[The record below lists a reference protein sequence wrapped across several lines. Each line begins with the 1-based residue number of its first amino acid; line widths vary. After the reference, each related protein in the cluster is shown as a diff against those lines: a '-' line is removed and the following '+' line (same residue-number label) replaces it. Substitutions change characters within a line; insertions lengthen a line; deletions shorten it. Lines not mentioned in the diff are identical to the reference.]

1 MLTLLYAATVVL
13 SAFLLFQIQPVIAR
27 MILPWFGGS
36 SAVWSVCMLFF
47 QVGLMSGYAYAHGL
61 ARNVSPRRQA
71 ALHGLL
77 LAASLLLMPAIPGAA
92 WKPTEAGNPPF
103 RILLML
109 TATVGLPYF
118 LLSATSPLVQ
128 SWYARTHR
136 GAVPYRL
143 FSLSNLASLAG
154 LFSYPF
160 VMEPY
165 FAVRTQALAWSWGY
179 AVFAVLCAAT
189 AWTCTRTVAGASLPE
204 EMREEIA
211 APPASLRTLWVL
223 LAACPSIL
231 LLSVTT
237 YLTQDVASIPFLWIL
252 PLGVYLLSFVLCFES
267 GRYYRRRLF
276 FRFSGVALAATC
288 YLLTL
293 EQPMLHVGF
302 SVSFLT
308 VSLFVWCMTCHGELA
323 RLKPHPRHLTVFYL
337 MVAVGGAAGGI
348 FVGLIAPA
356 VFNGYY
362 EFPAGLALGGF
373 LMATVL
379 WREGKLVRAMPRAM
393 AAVLLTCMLVM
404 LGAGVRNSLH
414 GCRLVVRNFY
424 GQLRVRDSG
433 GLRRLFHGMINH
445 GQQVLDPAE
454 RRRSTAYYCPG
465 TGVGLA
471 LAAPDHQG
479 ARRVGI
485 LGLGC
490 GTLASYGRAGDVFRL
505 YEINPLVLRVA
516 RGEFTFLGD
525 SRARV
530 DVALGDARL
539 VLESEAPQRFDVLAV
554 DVFSGDSVPVHM
566 LTREAFAVYFRH
578 LRPDGVLAVHIS
590 NLYLDLEP
598 VVAAAAQAYGKTAL
612 VFDFVPSQSQNRC
625 FPAKWVL
632 VMDPAVAA
640 SSARFAGGSPA
651 HAAPKFRAWTD
662 DYSSLFSVMR

>member
-92 WKPTEAGNPPF
+92 WKPTEAGSPPL

-109 TATVGLPYF
+109 TATIGLPYF

-165 FAVRTQALAWSWGY
+165 LAVRTQALAWSWGY

-237 YLTQDVASIPFLWIL
+237 YLTQDVASIPFLWIV
-252 PLGVYLLSFVLCFES
+252 PLGVYLLSFVLCFQS
-267 GRYYRRRLF
+267 GRYYRRGLF
-276 FRFSGVALAATC
+276 FRFSGVALASTC
-288 YLLTL
+288 YLLT
-293 EQPMLHVGF
+293 QQRPMTHVVF
-302 SVSFLT
+302 AVSFLT
-308 VSLFVWCMTCHGELA
+308 ISLFVWCMTCHGELA
-323 RLKPHPRHLTVFYL
+323 RLKPHPRHLTAFYL
-337 MVAVGGAAGGI
+337 MVSVGGAAGGI

-373 LMATVL
+373 LVATVL
-379 WREGKLVRAMPRAM
+379 RREGKLVGAVPRAM
-393 AAVLLTCMLVM
+393 AAVLLTGMVVW

-414 GCRLVVRNFY
+414 DCRLVARNFY
-424 GQLRVRDSG
+424 GQLRVRDSEG
-433 GLRRLFHGMINH
+433 SRRLFHGVITH
-445 GQQVLDPAE
+445 GQQMLDPAE

-465 TGVGLA
+465 TGVELA
-471 LAAPDHQG
+471 LTAPDHQG

-490 GTLASYGRAGDVFRL
+490 GTLASYGRAGDVYRL
-505 YEINPLVLRVA
+505 YEINPLSAA
-516 RGEFTFLGD
+516 RGSRRIHLSERFTRA
-525 SRARV
+525 SRCGAGR
-530 DVALGDARL
+530 R
-539 VLESEAPQRFDVLAV
+539 P
-554 DVFSGDSVPVHM
+554 SGAGKRSPS
-566 LTREAFAVYFRH
+566 AFR
-578 LRPDGVLAVHIS
+578 
-590 NLYLDLEP
+590 
-598 VVAAAAQAYGKTAL
+598 
-612 VFDFVPSQSQNRC
+612 
-625 FPAKWVL
+625 
-632 VMDPAVAA
+632 
-640 SSARFAGGSPA
+640 
-651 HAAPKFRAWTD
+651 RAC
-662 DYSSLFSVMR
+662 R

>member
-1 MLTLLYAATVVL
+1 MTLLYTATVFL

-61 ARNVSPRRQA
+61 ARNMSPRRQA
-71 ALHGLL
+71 ALHALL
-77 LAASLLLMPAIPGAA
+77 LAASLLLLPAIPGAA

-165 FAVRTQALAWSWGY
+165 LAVHTQALAWSWGY

-189 AWTCTRTVAGASLPE
+189 AWTCTRFVAGDSLPE

-276 FRFSGVALAATC
+276 FRLSGVALAATC
-288 YLLTL
+288 YLLTQ
-293 EQPMLHVGF
+293 EKSMPSVVYA
-302 SVSFLT
+302 VSFLT

-337 MVAVGGAAGGI
+337 MVSVGGAAGGI

-362 EFPAGLALGGF
+362 EFPTGLALGGF

-379 WREGKLVRAMPRAM
+379 WREGKLVPAMPRAM
-393 AAVLLTCMLVM
+393 AAVLLTCMVVG

-433 GLRRLFHGMINH
+433 GSRRLFHGVITH
-445 GQQVLDPAE
+445 GQQMLDPAE

-471 LAAPDHQG
+471 LAAPDRPG
-479 ARRVGI
+479 ARRIGI

-516 RGEFTFLGD
+516 RDEFTFLGD
-525 SRARV
+525 SAARV
-530 DVALGDARL
+530 EVAMGDARL
-539 VLESEAPQRFDVLAV
+539 VLESEAPQRFDVLAA
-554 DVFSGDSVPVHM
+554 DAFSGDSVPVHL

-612 VFDFVPSQSQNRC
+612 VFDFEPSKNQNRC
-625 FPAKWVL
+625 YPAKWVL

-640 SSARFAGGSPA
+640 SSARYAGGRAA
-651 HAAPKFRAWTD
+651 HAAPKFRVWTD